1 MIVAYFTEDEKY
13 LEKGD
18 YRKDFDA
25 NSIAELVSNIKV
37 KEPVLI
43 KASSKDIF
51 DFKFNTNPKIEGDFD
66 FEVLKSEES
75 IEVPIF
81 DYQKVQQD
89 AKNDVSYALYEVNEK
104 YHNLLGKEIYFC
116 KDRAIQL
123 FLVKDRDVC
132 TFMYEDWRELK
143 KNVLQKNEIG
153 EILVSKMWLTDTE
166 IAEEIAN
173 GNLATQEGR

>member
-1 MIVAYFTEDEKY
+1 MIVAYFTENEKY
-13 LEKGD
+13 LKKGD
-18 YRKDFDA
+18 YRKDFNV
-25 NSIAELVSNIKV
+25 NSITELVSNIKV

-43 KASSKDIF
+43 KANSKDIF

-89 AKNDVSYALYEVNEK
+89 AKNDVSYALYPVNEK
-104 YHNLLGKEIYFC
+104 WHNLLGKEIYFC

-132 TFMYEDWRELK
+132 TFLYDDWRELK
-143 KNVLQKNEIG
+143 KNVLEKNEIG
-153 EILVSKMWLTDTE
+153 ELLVAKMFFTD
-166 IAEEIAN
+166 EEIAN

>member
-1 MIVAYFTEDEKY
+1 MIVAYFTENEKY

-18 YRKDFDA
+18 YRKSFDVS
-25 NSIAELVSNIKV
+25 SIAELVSNIKV

-66 FEVLKSEES
+66 FEVLKTEETLE
-75 IEVPIF
+75 IPVF

-89 AKNDVSYALYEVNEK
+89 VKNDVSYALYEVSEK
-104 YHNLLGKEIYFC
+104 YQNLLGKEIYFC

-143 KNVLQKNEIG
+143 KNILEKNEIG
-153 EILVSKMWLTDTE
+153 ELLTYKMFCTD
-166 IAEEIAN
+166 EEIEQ
-173 GNLATQEGR
+173 LATQEGR

>member
-1 MIVAYFTEDEKY
+1 MIVAYFTENEKY

-43 KASSKDIF
+43 KANSKDIF
-51 DFKFNTNPKIEGDFD
+51 DFKFNTNPKIEGNFD
-66 FEVLKSEES
+66 FEVLKTEES
-75 IEVPIF
+75 VEVPIF

-89 AKNDVSYALYEVNEK
+89 AKNDVSYALYGVNEK
-104 YHNLLGKEIYFC
+104 YHNILGKEIYFC

-123 FLVKDRDVC
+123 FLVKDRDIC
-132 TFMYEDWRELK
+132 TFLYSDWRELK
-143 KNVLQKNEIG
+143 DNILKNNEVGKILAAKMFLNDDEMKEVL
-153 EILVSKMWLTDTE
+153 D
-166 IAEEIAN
+166 AN
-173 GNLATQEGR
+173 

>member
-1 MIVAYFTEDEKY
+1 MIVAYFTENEKY

-18 YRKDFDA
+18 YRKSFDVS
-25 NSIAELVSNIKV
+25 SIAELVSNIKV

-66 FEVLKSEES
+66 FEVLKTEETLE
-75 IEVPIF
+75 IPVF

-89 AKNDVSYALYEVNEK
+89 VKNDVSYALYEVSEK
-104 YHNLLGKEIYFC
+104 YQNLLGKEIYFC

-143 KNVLQKNEIG
+143 KNILEKNEIG
-153 EILVSKMWLTDTE
+153 ELLTYKMFCTDEETE
-166 IAEEIAN
+166 Q
-173 GNLATQEGR
+173 LATQEGR

>member
-1 MIVAYFTEDEKY
+1 MTIVAYFTENEKY

-18 YRKDFDA
+18 YRKDFDV

-43 KASSKDIF
+43 KANSKDIF
-51 DFKFNTNPKIEGDFD
+51 DFKFNTNPKFEGDFD

-75 IEVPIF
+75 VEVPVF

-89 AKNDVSYALYEVNEK
+89 AKNDVSYALYDVNEK

-143 KNVLQKNEIG
+143 KNVLEKNEIG
-153 EILVSKMWLTDTE
+153 ELLTYKMFFTDE
-166 IAEEIAN
+166 KIEQ
-173 GNLATQEGR
+173 LFATQEGR